1 MAKSEIPSIVVQT
14 GGCPMEGG
22 GRGTNGSSPPPAP
35 PPCGPPPPRVQPVRL
50 SKQSEVEMAEEQ
62 APAPVTIRL
71 EVGTEEEASPQPVD
85 NTSRASAQRLKVLVR
100 SHALRDDASPPLDLS
115 PEAAT
120 ASPQM
125 LSVQGPVSCKVLP
138 GNKPARLSKQ
148 GTSSSQGSLEGSS
161 PSLSRDSSTETYTDS
176 TGVDLEQFIVDTL
189 HKNHKDRVMML
200 KIEQDLLSLVKDN
213 KRQSFKFAQ
222 MSSYHR
228 MLVHRVAA
236 YFGLDHN
243 VDQAGT
249 AVIVSKTRNTRLPDI
264 RFKDQIR
271 EDLLSEE
278 PKKLILK
285 RDSASFE
292 DGKESPER
300 QLSLDSR
307 RSKSI
312 EEREEEYE
320 KARARIFNQDEG
332 VGDSPASRSSQEE
345 LQWSGD
351 NRPWSSTDSDS
362 SERRRHLGAR
372 LLLAPKTAEGVAQGE
387 PLAGGKFYS
396 VLTKGGGGP
405 GGPAVTKASSFGGVS
420 LLHRD
425 SSLTEARNAALRA
438 VKADSF
444 NVSSLPTVVQAPP
457 PVATSPAEVPSLS
470 AAPESAAPTGPQV
483 GEEAS
488 PVAAAPAPP
497 PPHVATA
504 APHAPRPQF
513 YVAQLPWGAAPR
525 EAGALSLPPMWPLA
539 GPSVLEASSLTP
551 TGLLLNPQAVA
562 GVPLVSPDMAGGLV
576 QGVRPRGG
584 PGPLGGGGLLLS
596 PLAPPRGPVPTHPHH
611 HHHQHH
617 HHHPHQQQPPQQL
630 VYLPCVQPPT
640 SLEARKPGLLDT
652 QEPPGCEAV
661 AGQLGSLTL
670 VGGDSAE
677 GASAAGHPQGGFLV
691 QAPLQPGFLALPGH
705 PPPTPQQQQQQQQ
718 HQQQQQQQQQQQA
731 HAAPT
736 VSVQGPI
743 YYVQPAPMTTC
754 GRNYV
759 SSVPEAHANPQL
771 GLATAGPQTG
781 ALIAGSP
788 VGGGSYPVWGYYAPP
803 MAGLSNGA
811 AEAGPPPPTAFLG
824 TFAAPLTGQ
833 GEPYHQHHHH
843 HAPPQSA
850 APPQSQHQQLVPMYL
865 VATSPPAGPPHQ
877 QPPPPASLPLRYLRP
892 QTPPASSAQAQQQP
906 LVGYALCSAGPPVV
920 PPQHPLPPM
929 VTAFQSLVPCVAAR
943 PAVASNA
950 AGASRASLVGPASFA
965 VGLPGC
971 GMAKSGTPY
980 LGMGAP
986 THPAATTPYGDGSPG
1001 ERVASGGDASS
1012 MGSMGVSGGEDGQ
1025 HHHHQQQR
1033 HRGGAGRN
1041 GSRTPAAASQP
1052 ASTVAAM
1059 AALYRHSRGLS
1070 LLPDVRLLGHPLQQ
1084 HHEGPPQAML
1094 RGALRLVSQPP
1105 PAPATLGARPPRSTR
1120 RQPRAAPRAPSN
1132 PPSSAPMPTTS
1143 STTPA
1148 AAGGGQVLEV
1158 LGLADGLAPNE
1169 VEQQL
1174 EPLLRLGAQLKR
1186 VGTSPPQLLVC
1197 FDSAAAAQGAL
1208 LMAGLPFQL
1217 RPLPPVAS
1225 PSSSSE
1231 LLPPPPSSS

>member
-22 GRGTNGSSPPPAP
+22 RGTNGSSPPPAP
-35 PPCGPPPPRVQPVRL
+35 PPCGPPPRGGVQPPVRL
-50 SKQSEVEMAEEQ
+50 SKQCEVEVADDQ
-62 APAPVTIRL
+62 APVTIRL
-71 EVGTEEEASPQPVD
+71 EVGTTEEEAQPGD
-85 NTSRASAQRLKVLVR
+85 APSRASAQRLKVLVR

-125 LSVQGPVSCKVLP
+125 LSVQGPVSGKAS
-138 GNKPARLSKQ
+138 GTKPARLSKQ

-200 KIEQDLLSLVKDN
+200 KIEQDLLSLVRDN

-271 EDLLSEE
+271 DDLLSEE

-320 KARARIFNQDEG
+320 KARARIFNQD
-332 VGDSPASRSSQEE
+332 
-345 LQWSGD
+345 
-351 NRPWSSTDSDS
+351 
-362 SERRRHLGAR
+362 
-372 LLLAPKTAEGVAQGE
+372 GE
-387 PLAGGKFYS
+387 PMAGGKFYS
-396 VLTKGGGGP
+396 VLTKGGP

-457 PVATSPAEVPSLS
+457 PVATPPVEVQPLPSS
-470 AAPESAAPTGPQV
+470 AAPESAPAVMAQGA
-483 GEEAS
+483 EEAG
-488 PVAAAPAPP
+488 PVAAPQPP
-497 PPHVATA
+497 PPPP
-504 APHAPRPQF
+504 APHQPATTPVPRPQL
-513 YVAQLPWGAAPR
+513 YVAQLPWGAGPR
-525 EAGALSLPPMWPLA
+525 EAGALSLPPVWPLA
-539 GPSVLEASSLTP
+539 GPSMLEAPLAP

-562 GVPLVSPDMAGGLV
+562 GVPLMSPEMAGGLV

-584 PGPLGGGGLLLS
+584 PAPLGSGGLLLS
-596 PLAPPRGPVPTHPHH
+596 PLGPPPRGPAPTHPH
-611 HHHQHH
+611 HH
-617 HHHPHQQQPPQQL
+617 HHHPHQQQQQQQPQQF
-630 VYLPCVQPPT
+630 VYLPCVQPT
-640 SLEARKPGLLDT
+640 TGLEHRKHGLLDT
-652 QEPPGCEAV
+652 QEPSCEAV

-670 VGGDSAE
+670 VGGEPAE
-677 GASAAGHPQGGFLV
+677 GPGGAPHPQGGFLV
-691 QAPLQPGFLALPGH
+691 QAPLHPGFLALPGH
-705 PPPTPQQQQQQQQ
+705 PPPPQQQQQQQQ
-718 HQQQQQQQQQQQA
+718 PHQPQQQQQHQ
-731 HAAPT
+731 HSAPT

-743 YYVQPAPMTTC
+743 YYVQPAPLTTC

-759 SSVPEAHANPQL
+759 SSVPEAHGSPQV
-771 GLATAGPQTG
+771 GLAQAAGHQAGT
-781 ALIAGSP
+781 LVAGSP
-788 VGGGSYPVWGYYAPP
+788 AGGGSYPVWGYYAPP
-803 MAGLSNGA
+803 LSATGLSNGV
-811 AEAGPPPPTAFLG
+811 AETGPPPAAAFLG
-824 TFAAPLTGQ
+824 AFAAPFAAGGQ
-833 GEPYHQHHHH
+833 GEPYHHHHHHHH
-843 HAPPQSA
+843 HATSPPQA
-850 APPQSQHQQLVPMYL
+850 APHPQHQQLVPMYL
-865 VATSPPAGPPHQ
+865 VATSPPAMPPQ

-892 QTPPASSAQAQQQP
+892 QTPPASTPQAQQQP
-906 LVGYALCSAGPPVV
+906 LVGYALCSAAPPVG
-920 PPQHPLPPM
+920 PPQHPLPPV

-943 PAVASNA
+943 PAA
-950 AGASRASLVGPASFA
+950 ATNTGAGRASFVGPASFA
-965 VGLPGC
+965 VGLQAC
-971 GMAKSGTPY
+971 GMAKGAAPFLGTHHTAA
-980 LGMGAP
+980 AP
-986 THPAATTPYGDGSPG
+986 FGDSPG
-1001 ERVASGGDASS
+1001 AERVMVSGGDAQSI
-1012 MGSMGVSGGEDGQ
+1012 GCLGASGGEDGQ
-1025 HHHHQQQR
+1025 HQQHQQQQHQQQQR

-1041 GSRTPAAASQP
+1041 GSRTPAAVNQP
-1052 ASTVAAM
+1052 SSTVAAM

-1084 HHEGPPQAML
+1084 HHEGPPPAML

-1105 PAPATLGARPPRSTR
+1105 PAPATLGARPPRSAR
-1120 RQPRAAPRAPSN
+1120 RQPRATPRAPSN
-1132 PPSSAPMPTTS
+1132 PPSTAAAAATPPLSTAP

-1148 AAGGGQVLEV
+1148 VVAAPAAAAGAGQVLEV
-1158 LGLADGLAPNE
+1158 LGLAEGLALGE
-1169 VEQQL
+1169 MEQQL
-1174 EPLLRLGAQLKR
+1174 EPLLRLGAQLR
-1186 VGTSPPQLLVC
+1186 RAGPQLLAC
-1197 FDSAAAAQGAL
+1197 FNSPAAAQGAL
-1208 LMAGLPFQL
+1208 LTAGLPFQL
-1217 RPLPPVAS
+1217 RPLPPTTIAT
-1225 PSSSSE
+1225 SSE
-1231 LLPPPPSSS
+1231 LLLPPPPPPSSSS